1 MVEIMTPTPKN
12 NRGIPHKP
20 LGDFMARKLRI
31 TPAAPRNTGCQN
43 IPAKE
48 HNKEASNSFNPVSVL
63 NFMGS
68 F

>member
-1 MVEIMTPTPKN
+1 MVEIITPNPKK

-20 LGDFMARKLRI
+20 LGDFMAIKLRI

-48 HNKEASNSFNPVSVL
+48 HNKEANNNFSPVSVL
-63 NFMGS
+63 NFIES